1 MEMNISDPK
10 LSLGDLGS
18 AAAAQEIKRLVKEID
33 RHDHL
38 YYAKDA
44 PEISDFEYDALF
56 RRLQELEQAHPE
68 LRTPDSPTQRVG
80 AEPLDELPSAEHAA
94 PMLSLDSSYE
104 LGDVRR
110 FDERVRKD
118 LNLDTIQY
126 VLEPKLDGASV
137 ELVYDN
143 GLLVRAATRGNGR
156 VGEVVTEN
164 VRTIRSTP
172 LRLHGGIKRWPLP
185 RFLSVRG
192 ETIMPLSKFEDL
204 NRNRRT
210 KGLPEYKNARNV
222 TSGAL
227 RQLDSRT
234 VARRPLQ
241 VYAFDVLHMENGPP
255 LATDWQALSALRA
268 WGFQTPERIETAET
282 VDEIAQYYHDYDQR
296 RDDLGYE
303 IDGIVIKV
311 NKLDLRRVLGHTSH
325 HPRWAMAL
333 KFRPRR
339 VAAGIRDIDTQI
351 GRTGVVTPVAR
362 LWPVKVSG
370 VTVTNVTL
378 HNREE
383 LERKGV
389 RVGDLVWVQR
399 AGDVI
404 PQILGRVERGEP
416 FTMPVACESCGTEL
430 VERGPLTVCPNHFGC
445 RAQLEARIVHFASR
459 SALDIEGLGVKTVE
473 QLVERR
479 LVQELAD
486 LFDLTPE
493 RVAEL
498 EGFGQVSANKL
509 VTAIEEPRVFD
520 LPASWSPAALRP
532 RTKSTLRGRK
542 RIDLARF
549 LVGLGI
555 PEVGTTVARDLA
567 AHFRELAALRD
578 ATPDQLAEV
587 HGVGETMATTI
598 REFLD
603 NQNVVEALDRLLA
616 KDFDLVPPPEPAPAD
631 VADHTPAHPLAGKT
645 FVITGSFESI
655 RRSDL
660 QAHLEKRGARVTGSV
675 TAKTFRLA
683 VGEKPGSS
691 KLAKAKELDVT
702 VLDQDE
708 FLKLIDWPDPPGSPA
723 TKVPDTAE

>member
-1 MEMNISDPK
+1 MNRPDPE
-10 LSLGDLGS
+10 LSLGGL
-18 AAAAQEIKRLVKEID
+18 APEAVAQEIERLVEEID

-56 RRLQELEQAHPE
+56 RRLQELEKAHPE
-68 LRTPDSPTQRVG
+68 LCVPDSPTQRVG
-80 AEPLDELPSAEHAA
+80 AEPLAELSSAEHAA

-118 LNLDTIQY
+118 LDIDEIQY
-126 VLEPKLDGASV
+126 VLEPKLDGASI
-137 ELVYDN
+137 ELVYEK
-143 GLLVRAATRGNGR
+143 GLLVRATTRGNGR

-164 VRTIRSTP
+164 VRTIRSIP
-172 LRLHGGIKRWPLP
+172 LRLRGDTKRWPLP
-185 RFLSVRG
+185 GFLSVRG
-192 ETIMPLSKFEDL
+192 EVIMPLNEFEVL
-204 NRNRRT
+204 NRNRRM
-210 KGLPEYKNARNV
+210 KGLPEYENARNV

-241 VYAFDVLHMENGPP
+241 VFAFDVLHMEDGPS
-255 LATDWQALSALRA
+255 LATDREALSAMKV
-268 WGFQTPERIETAET
+268 WGFQMPERVKTVGS

-311 NKLDLRRVLGHTSH
+311 NNLDLRRVLGHTSH

-339 VAAGIRDIDTQI
+339 VAAGIRAIDTQI

-383 LERKGV
+383 LERRRV

-404 PQILGRVERGEP
+404 PQILGPVERGEP
-416 FTMPVACESCGTEL
+416 FTMPVACKSCGTEL

-493 RVAEL
+493 RVAKL

-542 RIDLARF
+542 RIELARF

-578 ATPDQLAEV
+578 ATPEQLAEV
-587 HGVGETMATTI
+587 HGVGERMATTI

-616 KDFDLVPPPEPAPAD
+616 KDFDLVPPLEPAPAD
-631 VADHTPAHPLAGKT
+631 SADHTPAHPLAGKT

-691 KLAKAKELDVT
+691 KLAKAKELDVA

-708 FLKLIDWPDPPGSPA
+708 FLKLIDWPDPPRSPA
-723 TKVPDTAE
+723 TKAPDAAE

>member
-1 MEMNISDPK
+1 MEMNRPDPE
-10 LSLGDLGS
+10 LSLGDL
-18 AAAAQEIKRLVKEID
+18 APEAVVQEIERLVKEID

-38 YYAKDA
+38 YYVKDA
-44 PEISDFEYDALF
+44 PEISDFKYDALF

-80 AEPLDELPSAEHAA
+80 AEPLNELPSAEHAA

-104 LGDVRR
+104 LGDARR

-118 LNLDTIQY
+118 LDLDTIQY
-126 VLEPKLDGASV
+126 VLEPKLDGASI
-137 ELVYDN
+137 ELVYEK

-164 VRTIRSTP
+164 VRTIRSIP
-172 LRLHGGIKRWPLP
+172 LRLQKGAKRWPLP
-185 RFLSVRG
+185 GFLSVRG
-192 ETIMPLSKFEDL
+192 EAIMPLSEFEHL
-204 NRNRRT
+204 NNSRRV
-210 KGLPEYKNARNV
+210 KGRPEYKNARNV

-241 VYAFDVLHMENGPP
+241 VFAFDVLHMEDGPS
-255 LATDWQALSALRA
+255 LATDRQALSAMKS
-268 WGFQTPERIETAET
+268 WGFQIPERVRTAGS
-282 VDEIAQYYHDYDQR
+282 VDEINQYYRDFDKC
-296 RDDLGYE
+296 RDDLNYE

-311 NKLDLRRVLGHTSH
+311 NKLVLREKIGYTSH

-339 VAAGIRDIDTQI
+339 VAAGVRAIDTQI

-362 LWPVKVSG
+362 LWPVKVGG

-383 LERKGV
+383 LERKDIW
-389 RVGDLVWVQR
+389 VGDLVWVQR

-404 PQILGRVERGEP
+404 PQILGRVKREP
-416 FTMPVACESCGTEL
+416 FAMPITCASCGTEL
-430 VERGPLTVCPNHFGC
+430 EERGPLTVCPNRFAC
-445 RAQLEARIVHFASR
+445 PAQLEGRIVHFASR
-459 SALDIEGLGVKTVE
+459 SALDIEGLGKKTAALLVRTGLVK
-473 QLVERR
+473 
-479 LVQELAD
+479 ELAD
-486 LFDLTPE
+486 LF
-493 RVAEL
+493 EL
-498 EGFGQVSANKL
+498 EPEQLVQLKERFPDESSRFGKVSAQKL
-509 VTAIEEPRVFD
+509 VLAIRESRQRLE
-520 LPASWSPAALRP
+520 
-532 RTKSTLRGRK
+532 
-542 RIDLARF
+542 LARF

-578 ATPDQLAEV
+578 ATPEQLAEV

-631 VADHTPAHPLAGKT
+631 VADHAPAHPLAGKT

-655 RRSDL
+655 RRSAL

-708 FLKLIDWPDPPGSPA
+708 FLELIDWPDPPGSPA
-723 TKVPDTAE
+723 TKAPDTAE